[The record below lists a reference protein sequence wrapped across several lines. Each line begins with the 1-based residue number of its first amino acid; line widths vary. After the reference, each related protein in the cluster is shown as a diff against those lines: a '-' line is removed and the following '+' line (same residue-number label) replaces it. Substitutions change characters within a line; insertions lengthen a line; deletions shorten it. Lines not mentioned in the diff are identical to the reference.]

1 MRNFYLVFLTLA
13 FSSFGVKIL
22 AQVSEKTHETQTANR
37 QLAQQF
43 LQSSQEVVE
52 KDGLFFQTVVSQPN
66 FLIPR
71 RNRNSDQADSSIPI
85 KIGVRIRNNSR
96 KTIRL
101 SAPTFTMPILVG
113 GNDQKIPLG
122 EGCRLIILPAESD
135 YPWVMPS
142 QSVTFFLEGKIYRR
156 KNRLRMGGPD
166 RLGCFWGST
175 DLKPGKYKV
184 QFQYH
189 LSDDGEVEVYRPE
202 RKILSGVWTGKVL
215 TPAVEFTLT
224 ID

>member
-1 MRNFYLVFLTLA
+1 MRNLYLVFLALA
-13 FSSFGVKIL
+13 FSSFGSRTL
-22 AQVSEKTHETQTANR
+22 AQVPEKTNQTQTPNR

-71 RNRNSDQADSSIPI
+71 RNRNSDRADSSIPI
-85 KIGVRIRNNSR
+85 KIGVRIRNNGR

-113 GNDQKIPLG
+113 ENKQKIPLG
-122 EGCRLIILPAESD
+122 EGCRLIILPGESD
-135 YPWVMPS
+135 YPWVMPG
-142 QSVTFFLEGKIYRR
+142 QSITFFLEGKIYRR
-156 KNRLRMGGPD
+156 KNLLRMGGPD
-166 RLGCFWGST
+166 PLGCFWGST

-184 QFQYH
+184 QFHYH
-189 LSDDGEVEVYRPE
+189 ISDDGEVEVYRPE
-202 RKILSGVWTGKVL
+202 RKFLSGLWTGKVL
-215 TPAVEFTLT
+215 TPPVEFSIT